1 MLLKAW
7 DALPARMRNAPVR
20 GYYELLRQKRAA
32 LVLKRLFDVLASI
45 ILLAILLPVLLAL
58 MVLIKLD
65 SEGPVMFRQTR
76 VTQYGRRFRI
86 YKFRTMVHH
95 AESLGTQVTTRDDV
109 RVTRAGRMLRKL
121 RLDEL
126 PQLFNILVGDMT
138 FVGTRPEVP
147 KYVAR
152 YSDEMLATLLLP
164 AGVTSEASI
173 YYKDEER
180 LLADARDADATYLGE
195 VLPAKMR
202 YNLEGIRK
210 FCGAYELRVMG
221 KTLAVVTKK

>member
-1 MLLKAW
+1 
-7 DALPARMRNAPVR
+7 
-20 GYYELLRQKRAA
+20 
-32 LVLKRLFDVLASI
+32 
-45 ILLAILLPVLLAL
+45 
-58 MVLIKLD
+58 
-65 SEGPVMFRQTR
+65 
-76 VTQYGRRFRI
+76 
-86 YKFRTMVHH
+86 MVHH
-95 AESLGTQVTTRDDV
+95 AESLGTQVTTRDDA

-173 YYKDEER
+173 YYKDEEQ
-180 LLADARDADATYLGE
+180 LLADARDAEATYLGE
-195 VLPAKMR
+195 VLPAKMC

-210 FCGAYELRVMG
+210 FCGRMSSRVMS
-221 KTLAVVTKK
+221 KTLVAVTKR

>member
-45 ILLAILLPVLLAL
+45 ILLAILLPLLLVLI
-58 MVLIKLD
+58 VLIKLD

-95 AESLGTQVTTRDDV
+95 AESLGTQVTTRDDA

-152 YSDEMLATLLLP
+152 YSDEMLA
-164 AGVTSEASI
+164 
-173 YYKDEER
+173 
-180 LLADARDADATYLGE
+180 
-195 VLPAKMR
+195 
-202 YNLEGIRK
+202 
-210 FCGAYELRVMG
+210 
-221 KTLAVVTKK
+221 

>member
-20 GYYELLRQKRAA
+20 GYYEHLRQKRAA

-45 ILLAILLPVLLAL
+45 ILLAILLPLLLVLI
-58 MVLIKLD
+58 VLIKLD

-95 AESLGTQVTTRDDV
+95 AESLGTQVTTRDDA

-173 YYKDEER
+173 YYKDEEQ
-180 LLADARDADATYLGE
+180 LLADARDAEATYLGE

-210 FCGAYELRVMG
+210 FCGSYELRVMG
-221 KTLAVVTKK
+221 KTLAAVTKR